1 MTLASTSTFA
11 DGHTSSS
18 VPDLVFASMK
28 GSKKVKKI
36 NLHPSLVRSH
46 LPLNPLFPLKM
57 KHKIR
62 ESKNAHSLPKVIRH
76 PPKWK
81 ILNCSQKMTG
91 QVEVKPELIGATPKS
106 LNTECLTVTKLQT
119 DVGEHVEGDCDD
131 QHDPKQS
138 QQDQQLIL
146 SHVTWQPL
154 KRKNCAPYREVND
167 QKTPNEETHGNEP
180 YNQTKPSYFLS
191 TLTSDPRVK
200 DCGKLNLDEKM
211 EIFEQVRKAK
221 ALILTLVYR
230 DGATQLDP
238 EQVSRKCDTLITF

>member
-18 VPDLVFASMK
+18 VHDLVFGSIK

-36 NLHPSLVRSH
+36 NLRPSLVRSH
-46 LPLNPLFPLKM
+46 PPLIPLRPLKR
-57 KHKIR
+57 KHKMH
-62 ESKNAHSLPKVIRH
+62 ENKNAHSLPKIIRH

-81 ILNCSQKMTG
+81 ILHCSQKMTG
-91 QVEVKPELIGATPKS
+91 QGEVKPELKGATPKT

-119 DVGEHVEGDCDD
+119 DVSVHVEGDCND

-138 QQDQQLIL
+138 QQNQQLIL

-154 KRKNCAPYREVND
+154 KRNNCGPYREVNG
-167 QKTPNEETHGNEP
+167 QKIPNEEANGNKP

-211 EIFEQVRKAK
+211 EIFEEVRKAK

-230 DGATQLDP
+230 DGTTQLDP
-238 EQVSRKCDTLITF
+238 EQVITF